1 MNKLIKKQVHLP
13 DNIKDLTKF
22 VLIGR
27 EKLVAVRAAIRVVD
41 KLGLATD
48 VREQK
53 REEASMLAGALLD
66 AESRIGD
73 LIKNNE
79 TGHGGSID
87 GKKGGSRKTLPKGIT
102 HKQSSA
108 FQILSNNKDIVE
120 QVKAEAE
127 ENDDL
132 PTRTEVLRRVK
143 EEEREKTISNIKTKI
158 DNNKVFGKHDVVIL
172 DPPWEYGRKYDPK
185 ASRVASPYPEQ
196 NKEEI
201 YNSCKDFFK
210 NDCVLWLW
218 TTHQFIWQAKELLE
232 EWGFEYKAI
241 LTWNKEAM
249 GMGSW
254 LRMQCE
260 FCLLGIKGKPAFK
273 NTTERDI
280 IIEKRRE
287 HSRKPKVFYDIVKK
301 TCYGSIFEYY
311 SREKK
316 DGIITAGVE
325 DGKMGR

>member
-1 MNKLIKKQVHLP
+1 MNKLVKKQNYLP

-53 REEASMLAGALLD
+53 REEATWLAGALLD
-66 AESRIGD
+66 AEARMGE
-73 LIKNNE
+73 LIKNIPNKKASSGAG
-79 TGHGGSID
+79 TRSLPNSIT
-87 GKKGGSRKTLPKGIT
+87 K
-102 HKQSSA
+102 KQSHH
-108 FQILSNNKDIVE
+108 FQTLAENKDIIE
-120 QVKAEAE
+120 QVKADAEAE
-127 ENDDL
+127 DDL

-143 EEEREKTISNIKTKI
+143 EEERDKDLQNIKKKIDKTNTKI
-158 DNNKVFGKHDVVIL
+158 VDKYDVVIL
-172 DPPWEYGRKYDPK
+172 DPPWLYGRIYNPK
-185 ASRVASPYPEQ
+185 SSRVASPYPEQ
-196 NKEEI
+196 TDKEI
-201 YNSCKDFFK
+201 YDTCKNFFK
-210 NDCVLWLW
+210 SDCVLWLW
-218 TTHQFIWQAKELLE
+218 TTHQFIWQAKELLDS
-232 EWGFEYKAI
+232 WGFDYKAT
-241 LTWNKEAM
+241 LVWNKDTM

-260 FCLLGIKGKPAFK
+260 FCLLGIKGNPVFK

-287 HSRKPKVFYDIVKK
+287 HSRKPKAFYDLVKK

-316 DGIITAGVE
+316 EGIITRGIE
-325 DGKMGR
+325 NDKMGR